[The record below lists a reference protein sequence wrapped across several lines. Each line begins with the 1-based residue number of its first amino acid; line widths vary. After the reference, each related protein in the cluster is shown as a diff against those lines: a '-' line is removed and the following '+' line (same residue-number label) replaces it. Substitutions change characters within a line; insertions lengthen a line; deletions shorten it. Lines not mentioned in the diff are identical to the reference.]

1 MDVREKAIDL
11 ICVLYQQLGEIVQ
24 TIIEQGDLNE
34 LLLKKVTE
42 RLKSTSYIICLVII
56 DSYDPSL
63 SKQYTQTSTPV
74 ASAQASTKA
83 SVQPPAIS
91 LSDLIEQADVTS
103 EVGPFYYQLY
113 R

>member
-42 RLKSTSYIICLVII
+42 RLKTTSYKICLVMI
-56 DSYDPSL
+56 DRYDPSL
-63 SKQYTQTSTPV
+63 SKQYTQTSTPA
-74 ASAQASTKA
+74 ASTQASVQV

-103 EVGPFYYQLY
+103 EVEHFYYQS
-113 R
+113 

>member
-11 ICVLYQQLGEIVQ
+11 ICVLYQQLGEVVQ

-42 RLKSTSYIICLVII
+42 RLKSTSYEICSVMI
-56 DSYDPSL
+56 DRYDPSL
-63 SKQYTQTSTPV
+63 SKLYTQTSTPT
-74 ASAQASTKA
+74 ASANGSAQASA
-83 SVQPPAIS
+83 QPQGIS

-103 EVGPFYYQLY
+103 EVVHSLY
-113 R
+113 D